1 MSITSLKA
9 PSLISHLNREW
20 ATLAGRTIDCGTAGW
35 HSGTELLATIRQAS
49 GCEQDAILHR
59 LLRLG
64 RDGNAAAERV
74 LLQALIPAAQRIVQR
89 VRGLEDIERADRPG
103 YAIGAAWESI
113 RTYRMHL
120 EARVMA
126 NLTMNMLRLLAP
138 EPSANER
145 LIAARTITVT
155 DQFLETVTA
164 AWTPEPTP
172 EAELAN
178 VLAWAVGR
186 HVLDREEVALL
197 IKASLGE
204 QTHAAI
210 AAEIGL
216 SLEGLRSRL
225 TRIRR
230 RLSAAAQTE
239 YLVA

>member
-1 MSITSLKA
+1 LSTICLRA
-9 PSLISHLNREW
+9 PSLITQLNGEW
-20 ATLAGRTIDCGTAGW
+20 ATVGSRTIDCGTTGL
-35 HSGTELLATIRQAS
+35 HSGAELLATIRQTS
-49 GCEQDAILHR
+49 GGEQDAILHR

-74 LLQALIPAAQRIVQR
+74 LLQALIPAAQRIAQR
-89 VRGLEDIERADRPG
+89 VRGLDDLERADRAG

-126 NLTMNMLRLLAP
+126 NLTMNMLRYLAP
-138 EPSANER
+138 KPSANER
-145 LIAARTITVT
+145 LIAARTFAVP
-155 DQFLETVTA
+155 DEVLETVTA
-164 AWTPEPTP
+164 AWTSEPTP

-178 VLAWAVGR
+178 VLAWAVGQ
-186 HVLDREEVALL
+186 HVLDRAEVALL

-204 QTHAAI
+204 QSHAAI

-230 RLSAAAQTE
+230 RLSTAAQTE
-239 YLVA
+239 YRAA

>member
-1 MSITSLKA
+1 MSTTFLRA
-9 PSLISHLNREW
+9 PSLITQLNREW
-20 ATLAGRTIDCGTAGW
+20 ATLAGRAIDCGAPGR
-35 HSGTELLATIRQAS
+35 HSGAELLAMIRQTS
-49 GCEQDAILHR
+49 GCDQDALLHL

-64 RDGNAAAERV
+64 RDGNAAADRV
-74 LLQALIPAAQRIVQR
+74 LLQALIPAAQRIAQR
-89 VRGLEDIERADRPG
+89 VRGLDDLERADRAG

-120 EARVMA
+120 EVRVMA
-126 NLTMNMLRLLAP
+126 NLTMNMLRFLAP

-155 DQFLETVTA
+155 DQFLETVSA
-164 AWTPEPTP
+164 AWAPEPTP

-178 VLAWAVGR
+178 LLAWAVGR
-186 HVLDREEVALL
+186 RILERAEVALL

-210 AAEIGL
+210 AAEMGL

-230 RLSAAAQTE
+230 RLSTAAQTE
-239 YLVA
+239 YLAA